1 MKGMN
6 RTLTASFL
14 AFILIFSAFSI
25 CSGQQPKP
33 QPAGPGTIPKLRV
46 DLAMVNIYSTGT
58 NCLCQ
63 ELEKVNALFVNGIS
77 VTIANRG
84 TMTAG
89 GTLELTFFDLSA
101 NSLQTRTVAV
111 TPIGLSQERDVV
123 VFSTPTLIKRSSGIK
138 AEIKVAPTLADA
150 NLTDNVM
157 TVNKCILHGIQ

>member
-1 MKGMN
+1 MKGMK
-6 RTLTASFL
+6 RTLTTCFL

-33 QPAGPGTIPKLRV
+33 QPFAQGTIPKPRV
-46 DLAMVNIYSTGT
+46 DLAIVNIYSTG
-58 NCLCQ
+58 NCPCQ

-84 TMTAG
+84 SMTAG
-89 GTLELTFFDLSA
+89 GMLELTFFDLSS

-123 VFSTPTLIKRSSGIK
+123 VFSTPKLIKRSSGIK
-138 AEIKVAPTLADA
+138 AEIKVAPPITDA

-157 TVNKCILHGIQ
+157 TVNKCILHPIQ